1 MLRTLIR
8 FLTRFPNGQT
18 GQSNLLLY
26 ETPWQEVMREL
37 DRLRERLS
45 SSRAPLAGYLVND
58 GSVLAAE
65 LVRQLP
71 ERPVGYVS
79 MGGAEQRVDSVIEV
93 HTDLLDSDFDWEI
106 TVNGVAV
113 EAKVV
118 SRDRL
123 LAAS

>member
-18 GQSNLLLY
+18 GRSILLLY
-26 ETPWQEVMREL
+26 ETPWQEVLREL
-37 DRLRERLS
+37 DRLRTRLAA
-45 SSRAPLAGYLVND
+45 SRVPPAGYLVND

-79 MGGAEQRVDSVIEV
+79 LGGAEQRVDAVIEV
-93 HTDLLDSDFDWEI
+93 RTDLLNPGLDWEI
-106 TVNGVAV
+106 TVNGVGV
-113 EAKVV
+113 EPRVV
-118 SRDRL
+118 WRDRL
-123 LAAS
+123 PAAS